1 MKTWAIAGVLMMGM
15 TGTGHAQDSGAIKL
29 PPPETAGGMPLMQAL
44 QARHSTREFS
54 GKPLPPQVLATCCGQ
69 PLA

>member
-1 MKTWAIAGVLMMGM
+1 MEWWRVAGVAMMSTM
-15 TGTGHAQDSGAIKL
+15 GTGLAQDAATIRL

-54 GKPLPPQVLATCCGQ
+54 GRPLPPQELSN
-69 PLA
+69 LL